1 MILLKSPSKL
11 IFGAAFLASLSLVLT
26 PTPQGLDA
34 DVMTSAAVVVLAIA
48 LWSTA
53 VIPSV
58 MGSLVFL
65 LVAVVLAVAP
75 PEVVFSGFHA
85 GAIWLVFGGVVIGLG
100 VKRSG
105 LDTRLVNRFL
115 ARIPATYLGVV
126 YSIFFAAFMLAWIV
140 PSASARVALLVPIMI
155 ALSEGLGFKKGS
167 KGQTGLVLASAM
179 GTMTPAFGILPA
191 NVPNMALFGAI
202 ESIHGIRLT
211 YGEYL
216 LLNFP
221 VLGIGAL
228 VLYPLVIGVLFKDHA
243 EAAVPQEV
251 PRKWS
256 ISERKLL
263 AILVAA
269 LALWITDT
277 WHGVSPAWVALGAAL
292 LCLFPKI
299 GLLQPKTLGADID
312 LSPVIFLAGV
322 IGLGAVATHSGL
334 GAFIAEKLLAVVELE
349 SGADQRN
356 YSLLVLVGSVIGL
369 ITTMPA
375 QPSIMVPM
383 AEAMASASGWS
394 IMSAFMAPVVTWSM
408 FPFFYQAPP
417 VVLAVALGDLRISW
431 VIKMLLA
438 YMVVSTIL
446 LLPLHFLWG
455 QYLGFFVGT

>member
-11 IFGAAFLASLSLVLT
+11 VFSVALVVSLLFFLMPV
-26 PTPQGLDA
+26 PQSMDPN
-34 DVMTSAAVVVLAIA
+34 VMTSAAVVLLAIA

-105 LDTRLVNRFL
+105 LDTRLVSRFL
-115 ARIPATYLGVV
+115 TRIPATYLGMV

-140 PSASARVALLVPIMI
+140 PSASARVALLVPIMM
-155 ALSEGLGFKKGS
+155 ALSERLGFSKGS
-167 KGQTGLVLASAM
+167 KGYTGLVLSSAM

-221 VLGIGAL
+221 ILGIGAL
-228 VLYPLVIGVLFKDHA
+228 ILYPLVIGLLFKDQA
-243 EAAVPQEV
+243 KTMEPRDVPGG
-251 PRKWS
+251 WS
-256 ISERKLL
+256 ISEKKLL
-263 AILVAA
+263 VILVAA
-269 LALWITDT
+269 LLLWITDT

-292 LCLFPKI
+292 LCLSPKI
-299 GLLQPKTLGADID
+299 GFLTSKTLGADID

-334 GAFIAEKLLAVVELE
+334 GAFIAEKLLSFVDLE
-349 SGADQRN
+349 PGADGWN
-356 YSLLVLVGSVIGL
+356 FSMMVLVGSVIGL
-369 ITTMPA
+369 FTTMPA
-375 QPSIMVPM
+375 QPSIMIPM

-394 IMSAFMAPVVTWSM
+394 LMSTFMAPVVTWTI

-438 YMVVSTIL
+438 YMVANTLL
-446 LLPLHFLWG
+446 LLPLHLFWG
-455 QYLGFFVGT
+455 QYLGFFVTS